1 MPRVSPRAVSM
12 RITRRFMTEES
23 GEDLIE
29 YSLLLGAVALAG
41 LAAIGGTGTS
51 IGSLWSI
58 VNSRVAG
65 S

>member
-1 MPRVSPRAVSM
+1 MSPRAVAM
-12 RITRRFMTEES
+12 RIIRQFIVEEA
-23 GEDLIE
+23 GQDLIE

-41 LAAIGGTGTS
+41 AAAITGTGSS
-51 IGSLWSI
+51 IDSLWSI